1 MRNLRALKKKPL
13 RLGPYEQTVGRFL
26 VLVMA
31 KVLSTEVEP
40 EYVFARHPAW
50 KNGWWPATDGAP
62 SPKVAISNPQGE
74 LSTVIDIV
82 TPPELLTD
90 PGIGQRWKRLACAA
104 SLDLVVPKLLVA
116 KALSKAKSAE
126 VSLNDIWS
134 YTINRS
140 RTVHVAREAIGL
152 GAQVERTGIDTR
164 FVLY

>member
-1 MRNLRALKKKPL
+1 MKNCLPIREKRVGP
-13 RLGPYEQTVGRFL
+13 GPYENTVARFL

-40 EYVFARHPAW
+40 KYVFARHPAW
-50 KNGWWPATDGAP
+50 KNGSWPATDGEP

-74 LSTVIDIV
+74 LSTIIDIV
-82 TPPELLTD
+82 TPPELLTH
-90 PGIGQRWKRLACAA
+90 PGTGQRWKRLACAA

-116 KALSKAKSAE
+116 KALSKAKSVE

-164 FVLY
+164 FVGY

>member
-1 MRNLRALKKKPL
+1 MKN
-13 RLGPYEQTVGRFL
+13 RLPIREKRVRPGLYENTVARFL

-50 KNGWWPATDGAP
+50 KNGSWTATNGEP
-62 SPKVAISNPQGE
+62 SPKVVISNPDGGLRTAIE
-74 LSTVIDIV
+74 IV
-82 TPPELLTD
+82 TAPELLTD
-90 PGIGQRWKRLACAA
+90 PGTGQRWKRLARAA

-116 KALSKAKSAE
+116 RALSKAKSAE
-126 VSLNDIWS
+126 VSLHDIWS

-140 RTVHVAREAIGL
+140 RTVQVTREAFGI

-164 FVLY
+164 FVVY